1 MTGSVPANVTT
12 GDRHESDAA
21 GIRAGRWV
29 AALLVPLA
37 ALPAAAHGTKKQG
50 DLVMTVGFGTEP
62 AFAGE
67 VNSVQL
73 LLVHDGSQ

>member
-1 MTGSVPANVTT
+1 MNRMLRAFVL
-12 GDRHESDAA
+12 A
-21 GIRAGRWV
+21 GGV

-62 AFAGE
+62 ALAGA
-67 VNSVQL
+67 VNRRACWRSSGWWS
-73 LLVHDGSQ
+73 GSPASASGCSP